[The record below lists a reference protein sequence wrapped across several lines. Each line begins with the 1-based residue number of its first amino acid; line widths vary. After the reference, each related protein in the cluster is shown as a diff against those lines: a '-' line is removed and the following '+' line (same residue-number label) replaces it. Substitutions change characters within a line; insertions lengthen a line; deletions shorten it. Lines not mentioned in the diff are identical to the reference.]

1 MSDTTRDELDV
12 WVERALQGW
21 AADATP
27 PDRVWR
33 KIKLGLEERSRPD
46 ASKSGRLHPW
56 YTGAL
61 SWGIDVVVSARMI
74 LTPSLSG
81 GENGWT
87 RRLAMAGQSSALY
100 YLSIH
105 Y

>member
-1 MSDTTRDELDV
+1 MSDKTRAELDV
-12 WVERALQGW
+12 LVERALQDW

-33 KIKLGLEERSRPD
+33 NIRLGLRERSRRD
-46 ASKSGRLHPW
+46 SSKYGRVRTW
-56 YTGAL
+56 CTEAL
-61 SWGIDVVVSARMI
+61 SCGVDLVVSARMI

-87 RRLAMAGQSSALY
+87 RRLVLAGQSSALY
-100 YLSIH
+100 YLSIQH
-105 Y
+105 

>member
-1 MSDTTRDELDV
+1 MSDATRDELDV
-12 WVERALQGW
+12 WVERTLQGW

-27 PDRVWR
+27 PDRVWQ
-33 KIKLGLEERSRPD
+33 KIKLGLRERSRWD
-46 ASKSGRLHPW
+46 SSESGRLHPW
-56 YTGAL
+56 CSGAL
-61 SWGIDVVVSARMI
+61 SWGIDLIVSARMI

>member
-1 MSDTTRDELDV
+1 MSDTTRDELDIL
-12 WVERALQGW
+12 VERALQGW
-21 AADATP
+21 GADATP

-33 KIKLGLEERSRPD
+33 KIKLGLRERSWGD
-46 ASKSGRLHPW
+46 SSESGRLRLW
-56 YTGAL
+56 CTGAL
-61 SWGIDVVVSARMI
+61 SCGVDLIVSARMI

-87 RRLAMAGQSSALY
+87 RRLALAGQSSALY